1 MEERMSNTNIL
12 DAIRVVK
19 ENERIASDTYAEAAK
34 NLINPY
40 AKQLFVQLSEFEQF
54 HFDQVSA
61 LEKSLIEKGVY
72 LSYAGK
78 DFPLPP
84 LFEIK
89 AAQEANKKSAI
100 SIVLDAIDLEKKAEK
115 TYADLAE
122 QVADPE
128 GHAMFSRLAEEE
140 HKHYR
145 ILHEAYWGLTN
156 HGAWNW
162 SPP

>member
-1 MEERMSNTNIL
+1 MSNTNIL

-78 DFPLPP
+78 DFPSRRCLRSKP
-84 LFEIK
+84 L
-89 AAQEANKKSAI
+89 KKQI
-100 SIVLDAIDLEKKAEK
+100 KKAPSALYWMRLIWRRRLK
-115 TYADLAE
+115 KPMPIWL
-122 QVADPE
+122 
-128 GHAMFSRLAEEE
+128 SR
-140 HKHYR
+140 
-145 ILHEAYWGLTN
+145 
-156 HGAWNW
+156 
-162 SPP
+162 